1 MGGGQGEGGLK
12 VLVTGATG
20 FIGTHLTRLLL
31 KEGFPVRALV
41 RSAEKKS
48 HLNGLDVETIVGD
61 VRGAASMEKAC
72 KGCESVFHAAAL
84 YGFWAPRQQDF
95 YDINV
100 TGTRNVLEAARKA
113 KVARIVYTSTVG
125 VLKAPTDP
133 KTPAD
138 ELSFPDERDLFND
151 YKRSKY
157 QAEQVVDRYAK
168 TGTPVVIVNPTAPV
182 GAYDTRPTP
191 TGKIVLDFLRG
202 KIPAYLDTGLNW
214 VDVED
219 VARGHLLAAE
229 KGKVGE
235 RYILGGTDMTLKA
248 FYDLLA
254 KLSGRKSPQFKI
266 PYSLAMM
273 VALGCELLGKIG
285 KRAPAVSVGAVRMAK
300 KFMYFNSDKA
310 VSQLGYRPG
319 PIQPALERSVEW
331 FRAHSDF

>member
-1 MGGGQGEGGLK
+1 MSPK
-12 VLVTGATG
+12 PTVLITGAGG
-20 FIGTHLTRLLL
+20 FVGIHLTRLLL

-48 HLNGLDVETIVGD
+48 PLNGLDVEKIVGD
-61 VRGAASMEKAC
+61 LRDAASLEKAC
-72 KGCESVFHAAAL
+72 KGCESVFHVAAL
-84 YGFWAPRQQDF
+84 YDFWAPRRQDF

-100 TGTRNVLEAARKA
+100 TGTRNVLEAAKKT
-113 KVARIVYTSTVG
+113 KVAKIVYTSTVG
-125 VLKAPTDP
+125 VLKAPADP
-133 KTPAD
+133 KTPAN
-138 ELSFPDERDLFND
+138 ESSFPDERDLCND

-168 TGTPVVIVNPTAPV
+168 TGTPVVIVNPTTPI
-182 GAYDTRPTP
+182 GPCDTRPTP

-202 KIPAYLDTGLNW
+202 KIPAYLDTGLNL

-248 FYDLLA
+248 LYDLLA
-254 KLSGRKSPQFKI
+254 ELSGRKSPRWKI
-266 PYSLAMM
+266 PYSLALMA
-273 VALGCELLGKIG
+273 ALGSELVAKIG
-285 KRAPAVSVGAVRMAK
+285 QRAPAISIGAVRMAK
-300 KFMYFNSDKA
+300 KFMYFNSGKA

-319 PIQPALERSVEW
+319 PIGPALERSVEW
-331 FRAHSDF
+331 FRANFV